1 MRKILLSIIML
12 FMVSIVCV
20 SQTDEN
26 APNNRYKLY
35 STENIYTFLQL
46 DTRTGKIKQVQWS
59 LDEKKEWSIALN
71 DIDLTYGIAIGKD
84 IDRFE
89 LYPTKNMYQFIL
101 LDKATGDKWHI
112 QWGFEDAKRWV
123 KPIEEYIK

>member
-1 MRKILLSIIML
+1 MKKTILTII
-12 FMVSIVCV
+12 FTFIVIYGCKA
-20 SQTDEN
+20 QND
-26 APNNRYKLY
+26 NNRFKLY

-59 LDEKKEWSIALN
+59 LDADKEGCVTIN
-71 DIDLTYGIAIGKD
+71 DVDLTYGTAIGND
-84 IDRFE
+84 IERFE

-112 QWGFEDAKRWV
+112 QWGMECTKRWIR
-123 KPIEEYIK
+123 PIEG

>member
-20 SQTDEN
+20 SQTGEN

-46 DTRTGKIKQVQWS
+46 DTRTGKIKLVQWS
-59 LDEKKEWSIALN
+59 LKKNEECAITLN
-71 DIDLTYGIAIGKD
+71 DVDLTYGSAIGD
-84 IDRFE
+84 NIVRFE
-89 LYPTKNMYQFIL
+89 LYPTQNIYQFIL
-101 LDKATGDKWHI
+101 LDKATGDKWHV
-112 QWGFEDAKRWV
+112 QWGTESTKRWIR
-123 KPIEEYIK
+123 PIEG